1 MEYSVYMTP
10 TKGDAMKYTVERID
24 DNGSIIIGYKEEIHA
39 GGPYQA
45 FLEWI
50 DFHLEKTAPMG
61 MEVKNESK
69 DQGEY
74 RFHGMVTE
82 LEGEKRIFRY

>member
-1 MEYSVYMTP
+1 MN
-10 TKGDAMKYTVERID
+10 YTVERID
-24 DNGSIIIGYKEEIHA
+24 DNGNIMIGYKEEVNA

-50 DFHLEKTAPMG
+50 DFHLERTVPLDV
-61 MEVKNESK
+61 EVKNESQNK
-69 DQGEY
+69 SKGKGED

-82 LEGEKRIFRY
+82 LEGEKRTFTY